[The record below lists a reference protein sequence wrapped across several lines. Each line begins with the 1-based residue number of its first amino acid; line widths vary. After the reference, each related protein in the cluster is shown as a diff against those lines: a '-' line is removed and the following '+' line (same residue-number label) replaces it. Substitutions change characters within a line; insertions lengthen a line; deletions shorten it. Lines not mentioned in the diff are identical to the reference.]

1 MYLDLEKYVTEEN
14 FIYLLELFSDIDR
27 GISILGV
34 NGEIPKV
41 NCRAIIKDN
50 KLRSHC
56 NVFKARHLF
65 SDEFNIENNKLH
77 GKFNV
82 IHLQN
87 IKNGKFSFQV
97 KNEDHFKDV
106 NLSKT
111 EDIKKS
117 EDMIKLHNINKIFT
131 HLYKI
136 KDNILHVEN
145 IDSKEDIIINL
156 DYDGKNT
163 NVIYFKNVKTKKNII
178 INYSSNNITLIFDG
192 VNQNV
197 IINNDYKIENLCNE
211 SYSILSSDKFERE
224 KQNIEKFGNSK
235 SKSGF
240 FEMVTIFFIIY
251 LFYYMLTGKEKIIKL
266 NL

>member
-27 GISILGV
+27 GISILGA

-50 KLRSHC
+50 QLDSHC
-56 NVFKARHLF
+56 NVFKVRHLF

-87 IKNGKFSFQV
+87 IKNGEFSFEI
-97 KNEDHFKDV
+97 KNKDHFKNV
-106 NLSKT
+106 ELSKT
-111 EDIKKS
+111 HDIKKS
-117 EDMIKLHNINKIFT
+117 EDMIKLHNINKIFS

-136 KDNILHVEN
+136 KDEVLHIEN

-156 DYDGKNT
+156 DYDEKST

-178 INYSSNNITLIFDG
+178 INYSSNNITLIFEG

-197 IINNDYKIENLCNE
+197 IINNDYKIENLCKE
-211 SYSILSSDKFERE
+211 SYSILSSDRFEKE
-224 KQNIEKFGNSK
+224 KLNIEKFGNSN

-240 FEMVTIFFIIY
+240 FEMVAIFFIIY